1 MGTIY
6 ISVFVSR
13 IRSCCWMALS
23 YNLNVFMDKNQIDIG
38 QLLVFNV
45 FIAIII
51 PLSRGNFQSNDQ
63 QI

>member
-1 MGTIY
+1 
-6 ISVFVSR
+6 
-13 IRSCCWMALS
+13 MALS
-23 YNLNVFMDKNQIDIG
+23 YNLDVFMDKNQIDIG

-45 FIAIII
+45 FIAII

>member
-1 MGTIY
+1 
-6 ISVFVSR
+6 
-13 IRSCCWMALS
+13 MALS
-23 YNLNVFMDKNQIDIG
+23 YNLDVFMDKNQIDIG